1 MTPVDLKSVY
11 AKSRRGGRPQELLT
25 DHLADTHSAARQV
38 SRRVG
43 TISGLDDGLQSLF
56 WPAVELAGLTHD
68 GGKIPTGFQDMLAG
82 RVRMWGE
89 RHEVLSLGF
98 LPSLIENPDL
108 LLWVATAVATH
119 HRPLDGDPGRD
130 LMSLYGNCDIADLQ
144 ERIGPI
150 HEQIVP
156 ELEEWFREKTKLVGL
171 PVAATVQTPL
181 DVDSLLMAAYNLLD
195 VVLNEWDT
203 RSSADRGLSA
213 VLLQGAVTL
222 ADHLSSAHQH
232 LSLSQPLDGSFRA
245 LLDQRFADQ
254 GRALRPHQVKAETKL
269 GHLLLQAPTGSGK
282 TEAVLLWA
290 ANQVTDLAQRTGG
303 VPRVFFVLPYLSSIN
318 AMADRLEDLFQVP
331 GTVGVAHSKAASY
344 HLAASIAP
352 EDGDETDQDNDPCR
366 VDAATKAVSRAAA
379 TKLFR
384 ESVRVATPYQ
394 LMRAALAGP
403 AHSGIL
409 IDAANS
415 VFVLD
420 ELHVYDP
427 QRLGCILASTRL
439 WERLGG
445 RIAVVSATLPDALSE
460 LFTQTLTQPVSPVDA
475 AGFDLP
481 SRHRLRTRD
490 HHLMDPAA
498 LDEIR
503 SRLIRDES
511 VLVVANNVAQALEL
525 FEELGPG
532 TEDLHGE
539 GSALLLH
546 SRFRRGDRNS
556 IERSIRSRFGAG
568 LSERRPGLLI
578 ATQCVEV
585 SLDLDFDVLL
595 TAAAPLEA
603 LLQRFGRV
611 NRLAARP
618 PADVIVHLPNWT
630 TRRNAPGTE
639 YADGIYAREPVEAAW
654 ELLVAHSDTD
664 VDEADATAWLNLI
677 YATHWGAAW
686 REEVQNYYQTF
697 TDRLLTFR
705 RPFDSRSDLAAVF
718 DELFDGSEAIL
729 AEDRDAYADALAEA
743 PGQPRAGRLLADEY
757 LLPLPYWAGPLSG
770 YDKKLQV
777 RVIHG
782 DYDPRLGLRS
792 ISGPAQITYQPGEV
806 L

>member
-1 MTPVDLKSVY
+1 MDLKSSVY
-11 AKSRRGGRPQELLT
+11 AKSSRGGRPPELLI
-25 DHLADTHSAARQV
+25 DHLADTHVAARQI

-43 TISGLDDGLQSLF
+43 ALSGLDDSLRPLF
-56 WPAVELAGLTHD
+56 WAAVELAGLTHD
-68 GGKIPTGFQDMLAG
+68 GGKISTGFQDMLAG

-98 LPSLIENPDL
+98 LPSLIDDPDL

-119 HRPLDGDPGRD
+119 HRPLHGEPGRD
-130 LMSLYGNCDIADLQ
+130 LMSLYGDCDVADLQ

-156 ELEEWFREKTKLVGL
+156 DLEDWFRDKARLVGL
-171 PVAATVQTPL
+171 PVATPARTPL
-181 DVDSLLMAAYNLLD
+181 DVDALLMAAYDVLD
-195 VVLNEWDT
+195 VVLEKWDT
-203 RSSADRGLSA
+203 RITPDRGLTA

-232 LSLSQPLDGSFRA
+232 LSLVQPLDSSFRA

-254 GRALRPHQVKAETKL
+254 GRALHPHQIRAETKL

-290 ANQVTDLAQRTGG
+290 AKQITDLAQRTGG

-318 AMADRLEDLFQVP
+318 AMADRLEGLFQVP

-427 QRLGCILASTRL
+427 QRLGCILASARL

-445 RIAVVSATLPDALSE
+445 RVAVVSATLPDVLSE
-460 LFTQTLTQPVSPVDA
+460 LFAQTLTQPVSPVGA
-475 AGFDLP
+475 ADLKLP
-481 SRHRLRTRD
+481 SRHRLRTRG

-503 SRLIRDES
+503 SCLASDKS
-511 VLVVANNVAQALEL
+511 VLIVANNVAQALEL
-525 FEELGPG
+525 FEELSPD
-532 TEDLHGE
+532 TEELHGE

-556 IERSIRSRFGAG
+556 IERSIRNRFGAG
-568 LSERRPGLLI
+568 LPERRPGLLV

-611 NRLAARP
+611 NRLAARS

-630 TRRNAPGTE
+630 TRRNAPGAE
-639 YADGIYAREPVEAAW
+639 YADGIYARESVETAW
-654 ELLVAHSDTD
+654 RLLVTHSDTI
-664 VDEADATAWLNLI
+664 VDESNATAWLNLI
-677 YATHWGAAW
+677 YATPWGAAW
-686 REEVQNYYQTF
+686 RKEVHEYYETF

-729 AEDRDAYADALAEA
+729 AEDREAYADALAQA

-757 LLPLPYWAGPLSG
+757 LFPMPHWAGRLSG

-777 RVIHG
+777 RVING
-782 DYDPRLGLRS
+782 DYDSRLGLRAVH
-792 ISGPAQITYQPGEV
+792 GPAHITYQPGEV